1 MNRIHFIAARFA
13 VPFTLALAA
22 VLLLAV
28 AGPVEAAKK
37 LKVVTTTQD
46 LASIAQMIGGDR
58 VSVEPL
64 AKGYQDPHFV
74 DAKPSYLIK
83 LRQADV
89 FVEVGR
95 DLEIGWAPGLLNNAR
110 NSKILPGGAGFVDA
124 SNGVKILEVGGRVG
138 REMGDV
144 HPLGNPH
151 YWLDPENALPIAA
164 NIREA
169 FARNDPAGRAAYE
182 SRYAEFQRQL
192 QGRIAG
198 WKKRAAALK
207 LAGMKVVTYHR
218 SWPYYAQAFGLQ
230 VMDYVEPRPG
240 VPPTPKHVQELTD
253 LMKTQG
259 VKLLI
264 VEPYFDP
271 KLASRV
277 AKNAGAAVVILPPSV
292 GATPAA
298 SDYFSLFDAQLALIE
313 KALAGGRS

>member
-240 VPPTPKHVQELTD
+240 VPPTPKHAQELTD